1 MAPATHP
8 RLAAVVVVDDPAAGK
23 YYGGDISAPVFSA
36 VVGGALRM
44 LGVAPDAPGTATDPL
59 TGVTTVV
66 KR

>member
-1 MAPATHP
+1 MRVNRSPTDWPDQLP
-8 RLAAVVVVDDPAAGK
+8 RKKPPLS
-23 YYGGDISAPVFSA
+23 GGDISAPVFSA